1 MDDGTLNLC
10 IKHLQIIIRRLW
22 EHYLDC
28 WADLH
33 LNLHI
38 ITVQLSSDLKCV
50 CTSFLAQNLVG
61 EKCAVSQ
68 ENWLHPVIFTM
79 QHDLQRRNQA
89 CLTVVLG

>member
-1 MDDGTLNLC
+1 MMVPFSICT
-10 IKHLQIIIRRLW
+10 KHLQISIRRQEDHCLGRW
-22 EHYLDC
+22 V
-28 WADLH
+28 DLH
-33 LNLHI
+33 PNLRI
-38 ITVQLSSDLKCV
+38 LTVQFACYFQCV